1 MSSISK
7 FILVCALIGLNGCA
21 HSMHEVHTSD
31 FIPYA
36 SLKDGTIVSSRAE
49 QFVVLGFT
57 QNTNYVD
64 EAYRKLLSACPNGA
78 LSGITTQIA
87 TKLSFF
93 SWTNSALMQGL
104 CLAPKKI

>member
-1 MSSISK
+1 MSTFSK
-7 FILVCALIGLNGCA
+7 SLLVSALIALSGCA

-36 SLKDGTIVSSRAE
+36 SLKDGTVVSSRAE

-57 QNTNYVD
+57 QETDYVN
-64 EAYRKLLSACPNGA
+64 EAYTKLLSACPNGA
-78 LSGITTQIA
+78 LTGITTQIA
-87 TKLSFF
+87 TKLGFF

-104 CLAPKKI
+104 CIAPKKI